1 MSTCNRKISPCI
13 QVLGL
18 LSFKYFI
25 SHRIWR
31 STEKRHLSVFRKKR
45 GDAPWDIFLMF
56 CFIKCLDPKSNMNQ
70 QARGRKNPQGLQR
83 KRELFPVCHPA
94 VENAHPSWKLRHE
107 DTELWIQKILSC
119 HTREMQYTCI
129 MFFTSEPA
137 NFFLKKKN
145 IDLVDVTFFV
155 ESLLFSIP
163 LLIQPSYL
171 INNNNL
177 RNP

>member
-45 GDAPWDIFLMF
+45 GDAPWVIFLMF

-107 DTELWIQKILSC
+107 DTELWIHKYCPLVSHQGDAIYMHNVFYIRARK
-119 HTREMQYTCI
+119 
-129 MFFTSEPA
+129 
-137 NFFLKKKN
+137 FFLKKEKYWPSRCY
-145 IDLVDVTFFV
+145 IFCWVT
-155 ESLLFSIP
+155 SLFHP
-163 LLIQPSYL
+163 FT
-171 INNNNL
+171 NTA
-177 RNP
+177 

>member
-107 DTELWIQKILSC
+107 DTELWIHKYRPLVSHQGDAIYMYNVFYIRACK
-119 HTREMQYTCI
+119 
-129 MFFTSEPA
+129 
-137 NFFLKKKN
+137 FFLKKEKYWPGRCY
-145 IDLVDVTFFV
+145 IFCWVT
-155 ESLLFSIP
+155 SLFHP
-163 LLIQPSYL
+163 FT
-171 INNNNL
+171 NTA
-177 RNP
+177 